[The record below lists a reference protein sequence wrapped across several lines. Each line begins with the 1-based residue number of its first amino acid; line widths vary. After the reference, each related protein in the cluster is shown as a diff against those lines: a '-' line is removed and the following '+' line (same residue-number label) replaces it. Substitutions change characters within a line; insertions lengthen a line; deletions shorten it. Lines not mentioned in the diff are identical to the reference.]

1 MSRCGSGDEDPATM
15 IKVKLSDLVFDENTQ
30 MGIMILED
38 ERGRVLLIW
47 IGILEAQSILFKM
60 QNLYFPRPL
69 THDLMRNAFDELG
82 VRVRQAV
89 ITAVRD
95 NTFYAELHLSRGDE
109 LFVVDCRP
117 SDAVA
122 VALRA
127 DAPIFVN
134 EAVMDTSSMSREA
147 FARQQKEKLYRQL
160 LEASADAEDDEKLK
174 H

>member
-1 MSRCGSGDEDPATM
+1 M

>member
-1 MSRCGSGDEDPATM
+1 M

-38 ERGRVLLIW
+38 ERERVLLIW

-147 FARQQKEKLYRQL
+147 FARQQKDKLYRQL

>member
-1 MSRCGSGDEDPATM
+1 M

-69 THDLMRNAFDELG
+69 THDLIRNAFDELG

-89 ITAVRD
+89 VTAVRD
-95 NTFYAELHLSRGDE
+95 NTFYAELHLSRGE
-109 LFVVDCRP
+109 ESFVVDCRP

-127 DAPIFVN
+127 DAPIFVD
-134 EAVMDTSSMSREA
+134 EAVMDASSLSREA
-147 FARQQKEKLYRQL
+147 FARQQKDKLYRQL